1 MFSIFNDYREIPKG
15 ARFLIYLTFIP
26 GLVIGLIYTDLSYF
40 LPRVQGIS
48 NFWMGITIGV
58 MASTLVVAS
67 IPLGILADKYGRRRM
82 LVVGNIAA
90 SLSLVAFG
98 LTSNLSLIL
107 SIAVLEGLGEAS
119 FAVSGS
125 ALLADLAGNEKRTVA
140 FSLQAFVGWI
150 AGALGGFAVS
160 SVFLL
165 QGIGLTIAE
174 AHVTL
179 YVIVG
184 LLGLSVT
191 PFIFRIKE
199 SNYPDRPDP
208 KVTSLPDISAPRRR
222 LIPKKSAGVLL
233 RFLIYSIP
241 VALGAGLFVP
251 LMTLW
256 FSSAYGVTDA
266 ISGPVLG
273 FSSILTAVAV
283 FLSPK
288 LARKFGLAKA
298 IVLTQGLSTIFMAAV
313 PTAPT
318 FATAA
323 SLYTVR
329 VFLMNL
335 SNPLSQSLLMGLV
348 SPDERGA
355 ASGITASLWR
365 LPNALSS
372 TIGAI
377 WIGMGLLA
385 LPFYVAT
392 VLYLTSIT
400 SFWFLFKNARL
411 PEETGKIVEPLTPKV
426 SEEVEATL

>member
-1 MFSIFNDYREIPKG
+1 VFSILGDYKGIPWG

-26 GLVIGLIYTDLSYF
+26 GLVIGLIYTDLAYF

-48 NFWMGITIGV
+48 SLGLGITIGV
-58 MASTLVVAS
+58 MAATLVVAS
-67 IPLGILADKYGRRRM
+67 IPLGILADRYGRRKL
-82 LVVGNIAA
+82 LVLGNVLA
-90 SLSLVAFG
+90 SLSLVAFA
-98 LTSNLSLIL
+98 LTSNFELIL
-107 SIAVLEGLGEAS
+107 SVAVLEGLGEAA

-125 ALLADLAGNEKRTVA
+125 ALLADLAGNEKRTAA

-150 AGALGGFAVS
+150 AGALGSLAVS
-160 SVFLL
+160 SVILF
-165 QGIGLTIAE
+165 QNIGLTFGQ
-174 AHVTL
+174 AHIVL

-191 PFIFRIKE
+191 PLIFRIRE
-199 SNYPDRPDP
+199 ANY
-208 KVTSLPDISAPRRR
+208 SAPPVAKKGVFPDLGIKTRRVLPR
-222 LIPKKSAGVLL
+222 KSAKVLM
-233 RFLIYSIP
+233 RFLGYSIP
-241 VALGAGLFVP
+241 IAVGAGLFVP
-251 LMTLW
+251 LMALW

-266 ISGPVLG
+266 VSGPVLG
-273 FSSILTAVAV
+273 FSSLLTAVAV
-283 FLSPK
+283 FLSPR
-288 LARKFGLAKA
+288 LARKFGLVKA
-298 IVLTQGLSTIFMAAV
+298 IVLTQGLSTIFMAMV
-313 PTAPT
+313 PTAPS

-348 SPDERGA
+348 PPDERGA

-372 TIGAI
+372 TVGAI

-400 SFWFLFKNARL
+400 AFWFLFKNAIL
-411 PEETGKIVEPLTPKV
+411 PEETGKPVESLLPKV
-426 SEEVEATL
+426 AEEIETTI

>member
-1 MFSIFNDYREIPKG
+1 
-15 ARFLIYLTFIP
+15 
-26 GLVIGLIYTDLSYF
+26 
-40 LPRVQGIS
+40 
-48 NFWMGITIGV
+48 V

-67 IPLGILADKYGRRRM
+67 IPLGILADRYGRRKL
-82 LVVGNIAA
+82 LVLGNISA
-90 SLSLVAFG
+90 SLSLVAFA
-98 LTSNLSLIL
+98 LTSNFELIL
-107 SIAVLEGLGEAS
+107 IVAVLEGLGEAA

-125 ALLADLAGNEKRTVA
+125 ALLADLAGNEKRTAA

-150 AGALGGFAVS
+150 AGALGSLAVS
-160 SVFLL
+160 SVILF
-165 QGIGLTIAE
+165 QNIGLTFAE
-174 AHVTL
+174 AHIVL

-191 PFIFRIKE
+191 PLIFRIKE
-199 SNYPDRPDP
+199 ADYSDP
-208 KVTSLPDISAPRRR
+208 RIVKKGVLPDLGIKTRRVLPR
-222 LIPKKSAGVLL
+222 KSAKVLM
-233 RFLIYSIP
+233 RFLGYSIP
-241 VALGAGLFVP
+241 IAVGAGLFVP

-266 ISGPVLG
+266 VSGPVLG

-283 FLSPK
+283 FLSPRI
-288 LARKFGLAKA
+288 ARKFGLVKA
-298 IVLTQGLSTIFMAAV
+298 IVLTQGLSTIFMAMV
-313 PTAPT
+313 PTAPS

-323 SLYTVR
+323 SLYTIR

-348 SPDERGA
+348 PPDERGA

-372 TIGAI
+372 TVGAI

-392 VLYLTSIT
+392 VLYLSSIT
-400 SFWFLFKNARL
+400 SFWFLFKNTIL
-411 PEETGKIVEPLTPKV
+411 PEEIGKTVEPLAPKV
-426 SEEVEATL
+426 AEELETTI